1 MESPSWERI
10 WRELHKRVTRRR
22 GKVPVRVKKIG
33 YSSNVT
39 HGYIDEINYSYK
51 YEDKLLFRNAI
62 TVKSD
67 TADPFLKSGDS
78 GALVSFLDSKNEK
91 QALGY
96 GVCEVVESFG
106 DVHFR
111 NEGEQSSL
119 EESES
124 IFICLKLNTALKNL
138 NLPTETG
145 CFRRCGSDQSA
156 D

>member
-1 MESPSWERI
+1 M
-10 WRELHKRVTRRR
+10 
-22 GKVPVRVKKIG
+22 
-33 YSSNVT
+33 
-39 HGYIDEINYSYK
+39 
-51 YEDKLLFRNAI
+51 
-62 TVKSD
+62 
-67 TADPFLKSGDS
+67 
-78 GALVSFLDSKNEK
+78 
-91 QALGY
+91 
-96 GVCEVVESFG
+96 VESFG

-145 CFRRCGSDQSA
+145 CFRSCGRDQSA